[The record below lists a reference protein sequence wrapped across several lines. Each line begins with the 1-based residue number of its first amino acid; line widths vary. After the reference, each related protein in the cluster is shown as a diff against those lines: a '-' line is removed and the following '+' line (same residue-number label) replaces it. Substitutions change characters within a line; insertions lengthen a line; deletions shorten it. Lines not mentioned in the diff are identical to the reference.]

1 MQIIRFAPHAGA
13 LRVEVLAGWANPGA
27 YDLILWEANSNAR
40 VLEEAGNFLNTA
52 DDSYTLPGPTIAQDG
67 RIVEAFVT
75 ITPVDEEG
83 RYSASMRVSQGG
95 QLLGD
100 VTVSGESS
108 EHTVML
114 DLFARLE
121 ALP

>member
-1 MQIIRFAPHAGA
+1 MWVRSGPAAAPARRGCRRRP
-13 LRVEVLAGWANPGA
+13 RVASRL
-27 YDLILWEANSNAR
+27 
-40 VLEEAGNFLNTA
+40 
-52 DDSYTLPGPTIAQDG
+52 G
-67 RIVEAFVT
+67 RIVEACVT